1 MDQPIVDL
9 KMRGMSR
16 LDKGSTITLIL
27 AIADVHEPAAQAS
40 HLPSGAASGKCPPSP

>member
-9 KMRGMSR
+9 KMRGVSG

-27 AIADVHEPAAQAS
+27 AIADVHEPAA
-40 HLPSGAASGKCPPSP
+40 